1 MQIQKDLVLDVL
13 GEKAPALSSTD
24 DMPVIET
31 TPDSSPP
38 PAEPAVEAE
47 PAAPET
53 EATPDA
59 GKTDTS
65 ESATEGTEEVPG
77 APEGQK
83 KSRGVQKKLD
93 ELRREAEDAKRQ
105 VEAEREEKLRL
116 LNVLEQRGA
125 AESPAPEVKDED
137 TEPAVPNRAE
147 YPDDEDWDV
156 ALMQYASERSA
167 WAARQETARVLEAER
182 YRVQQEQLKQAQ
194 QQVEQAYSD
203 RIAKTAEKYDDF
215 DEIAR
220 NPDVKVSGVMAEAIV
235 YSDNGPEM
243 QYYLGKNPA
252 EAERIMKLP
261 PTIQLMELG
270 KIEAKLAGTPAPA
283 APTPPK
289 ISTAPPPITPLKTGD
304 SAPASKAPEDMSMDE
319 YKAFR
324 KAQGAQVRQ

>member
-1 MQIQKDLVLDVL
+1 
-13 GEKAPALSSTD
+13 
-24 DMPVIET
+24 
-31 TPDSSPP
+31 
-38 PAEPAVEAE
+38 
-47 PAAPET
+47 
-53 EATPDA
+53 
-59 GKTDTS
+59 
-65 ESATEGTEEVPG
+65 
-77 APEGQK
+77 
-83 KSRGVQKKLD
+83 
-93 ELRREAEDAKRQ
+93 
-105 VEAEREEKLRL
+105 
-116 LNVLEQRGA
+116 
-125 AESPAPEVKDED
+125 
-137 TEPAVPNRAE
+137 
-147 YPDDEDWDV
+147 
-156 ALMQYASERSA
+156 
-167 WAARQETARVLEAER
+167 VLEAER